1 MKRYRNILYLFL
13 FICILGGSG
22 LMASRLTPNDP
33 LKIHLEER
41 LNPPG
46 YKYLCGTDE
55 LGRDILSRILVGFSK
70 TLNVSILTLF
80 SSFFIGVVAG
90 SVAGVFYGTFIDRA
104 FNWVTSMLFSLP
116 FLLIIAAVMSLMEK
130 NLFNAYLVM
139 TAVIWVSPARIVRAG
154 VIKAGSSE
162 FVLAERAI
170 GMPEWKILF
179 RSLILSS
186 ITPAFIFSFKYFPEI
201 IGMEA
206 GLSFLGLG
214 VQPPQPGLGKMI
226 FDGINYLH
234 SAWWYALF
242 PAFLLFVIVLAS
254 NLFYSRIGNQGMQ
267 PA

>member
-1 MKRYRNILYLFL
+1 MV
-13 FICILGGSG
+13 
-22 LMASRLTPNDP
+22 SRLTPHDP

-46 YKYLCGTDE
+46 HKYLCGTDE

-80 SSFFIGVVAG
+80 SSFFIGVIAG
-90 SVAGVFYGTFIDRA
+90 SVAGVFYGTFVDRA
-104 FNWVTSMLFSLP
+104 FNWVASMLFSLP
-116 FLLIIAAVMSLMEK
+116 FLLIIAAIMSLMEK
-130 NLFNAYLVM
+130 NLFNAYLIM

-162 FVLAERAI
+162 FVLAERAM
-170 GMPEWKILF
+170 GMPDWKILC
-179 RSLILSS
+179 RSLIPSS

-201 IGMEA
+201 IGLEA

-226 FDGINYLH
+226 YDSINYLH

-242 PAFLLFVIVLAS
+242 PALLLFVIVLVS
-254 NLFYSRIGNQGMQ
+254 NLFYSRIGNQGTQ